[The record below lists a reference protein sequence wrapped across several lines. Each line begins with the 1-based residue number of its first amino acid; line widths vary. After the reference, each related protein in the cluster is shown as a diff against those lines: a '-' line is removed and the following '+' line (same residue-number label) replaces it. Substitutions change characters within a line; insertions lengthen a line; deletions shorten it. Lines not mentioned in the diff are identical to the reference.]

1 MAKPQPVLP
10 LFVWAGACV
19 ASVLLLPP
27 LTLKIYFLIEQA
39 YCASNDCSRRDLAW
53 SLSLAFCGWFMY
65 WAFTLLAAAHFF
77 LKRYGWVAYCAA
89 FILGA
94 WFLLPGGDH
103 PLRTWLLVGLIGG
116 ALAAHRLLF
125 LSACWLLS
133 IRAHS
138 SNKP

>member
-1 MAKPQPVLP
+1 MGNLRP
-10 LFVWAGACV
+10 LTPLLLWATVCF

-27 LTLKIYFLIEQA
+27 LTLKVYFLIEQA

-65 WAFTLLAAAHFF
+65 LAFALLAALHFT
-77 LKRYGWVAYCAA
+77 LKKYVWTAYGVA
-89 FILGA
+89 FVLGA

-103 PLRTWLLVGLIGG
+103 PLRTWLLLGLVGG

-125 LSACWLLS
+125 LGACWLLS

-138 SNKP
+138 SIKP